1 MGAEMVRMLCP
12 WGLGLA
18 LSVVMERLLT
28 PRPALRRPFAAWGT
42 HAVLWSLAYATLLLL
57 LARPW
62 CAMLAVSVGM
72 AVLVLVSNAK
82 FRSMREPFL
91 AQDYD
96 YFLDAFRYP
105 RLFLPF
111 LGVRSFLLAAFCVL
125 LAAGVVYLERP
136 LPARFSLHGPLG
148 CVSAVSVFAV
158 LWLRFPGDSALPLS
172 LDPAADL
179 HALGFLPYLHA
190 YAAGQWTRPAPV
202 SPLER
207 AAVCPRFPLPHM
219 VAVQSE
225 SFFDPRSLH
234 AGIRRD
240 VLRNF
245 DRLCAEARQYGPLT
259 VPAWGANTERTEF
272 GFLTGISPE
281 QMGMHRFNPYRLV
294 TRGWPAATLPRLLKS
309 LGYRTIAVHP
319 HYGAFYG
326 RDRIFRQLGFDE
338 FLDIRAFAGARHV
351 GAYVA
356 DAEVGDRIAEI
367 LREAAEPT
375 FVFAVTMENHGPL
388 HLEHVEQGD
397 AERLYAAAPPPGCD
411 DLTVYLRH
419 LRNADGMFG
428 TLREVCLA
436 CGRPASLCIYGDHV
450 PIMPQAYAALGLPG
464 GDVPYVLW
472 DSRSAQQEA
481 GEGSRRELLAHDL
494 AAAWLQASVSG
505 CAVAE
510 GAHGGCALSAGRQS

>member
-1 MGAEMVRMLCP
+1 
-12 WGLGLA
+12 
-18 LSVVMERLLT
+18 
-28 PRPALRRPFAAWGT
+28 
-42 HAVLWSLAYATLLLL
+42 
-57 LARPW
+57 
-62 CAMLAVSVGM
+62 
-72 AVLVLVSNAK
+72 
-82 FRSMREPFL
+82 
-91 AQDYD
+91 
-96 YFLDAFRYP
+96 
-105 RLFLPF
+105 
-111 LGVRSFLLAAFCVL
+111 
-125 LAAGVVYLERP
+125 
-136 LPARFSLHGPLG
+136 
-148 CVSAVSVFAV
+148 
-158 LWLRFPGDSALPLS
+158 
-172 LDPAADL
+172 
-179 HALGFLPYLHA
+179 
-190 YAAGQWTRPAPV
+190 
-202 SPLER
+202 
-207 AAVCPRFPLPHM
+207 
-219 VAVQSE
+219 
-225 SFFDPRSLH
+225 
-234 AGIRRD
+234 

-245 DRLCAEARQYGPLT
+245 DRLCAEARQCGPLS

-272 GFLTGISPE
+272 AFLTGMSPE

-294 TRGWPAATLPRLLKS
+294 ARGWPVAALPCLLKGM
-309 LGYRTIAVHP
+309 GYRTVAVHP

-367 LREAAEPT
+367 LRGATEPT

-419 LRNADGMFG
+419 LSNADGMFG

-481 GEGSRRELLAHDL
+481 GEGSRRELMAHDL
-494 AAAWLQASVSG
+494 AVAWLQASISG

-510 GAHGGCALSAGRQS
+510 GAHGSCALSAGRQS